1 MRTTG
6 YSVAKS
12 KILFIRFSYLFG
24 SVLTVLLKI
33 RYLKLFNGIFVY
45 YSLLKFRL
53 NTIFCQF
60 LKARVFFLVRLPPLA
75 VLDCACF
82 QNQHIPF
89 LNSSVHRT
97 ASNLGLLLQKEQSV
111 KRGEGPSG
119 KQAVGKTMEHGKL
132 C

>member
-33 RYLKLFNGIFVY
+33 RYLKLFYGIFVY
-45 YSLLKFRL
+45 YSLLKFR
-53 NTIFCQF
+53 

-89 LNSSVHRT
+89 LNSSVHR
-97 ASNLGLLLQKEQSV
+97 
-111 KRGEGPSG
+111 
-119 KQAVGKTMEHGKL
+119 
-132 C
+132 